1 MQIFFIEDGE
11 KRRQN
16 QSRKADAMTPQLA
29 DTLIEARRTG
39 VLLSTA
45 NTTPPETLEEVYA
58 IQAAVAAATGA
69 GGGFKVGR
77 AGPPD
82 IPTYAPIRKDW
93 IWQDGATIPANL
105 SRLCGVELEL
115 GFVLKQTPPAP
126 DDPAFEAKLRACL
139 TMAPMLEIVES
150 RLDDHVGAPQFLKL
164 ADCSANG
171 GLVIG
176 PEITDWQDCPRAHPT
191 IRLEID
197 GEIAAEGRSAV
208 PGGDAFDTVAAFARA
223 VGNHCD
229 RLKTGD
235 AIITGSLEGLFYGK
249 PGDVIS
255 GFIEDVGSVGA
266 KFD

>member
-1 MQIFFIEDGE
+1 VQIFFIEDGE

-139 TMAPMLEIVES
+139 TMAPMLEIV
-150 RLDDHVGAPQFLKL
+150 
-164 ADCSANG
+164 
-171 GLVIG
+171 
-176 PEITDWQDCPRAHPT
+176 DCPRAHPT